1 MKLEAAI
8 SDANQRAR
16 ELHGLR
22 LKNDERS
29 RLAGLLFAIAQQHQ
43 SAILKSAILILLSNK
58 PPVEATAFSLLRLLL
73 ETCVRGVW
81 VSHCAT
87 EAQVQN
93 IVEGTQKQVDM
104 ASIFTSVER
113 ALSENA
119 GRNVNAK
126 SLYDKHWKGL
136 SAYTH
141 GYEQQV
147 QRWLVTNDI
156 EPNYSEEEV
165 DGLIYLSDHI
175 AKLAFSCTRALAL
188 ELNQ

>member
-22 LKNDERS
+22 LKSDDRS
-29 RLAGLLFAIAQQHQ
+29 RLAALLFAIAQQHQ
-43 SAILKSAILILLSNK
+43 SAILILLSNK

-81 VSHCAT
+81 ASHCAT

-93 IVEGTQKQVDM
+93 IVEGTQRQIDM

-126 SLYDKHWKGL
+126 SLYDKHWKVL

-147 QRWLVTNDI
+147 QRWLVTKDI
-156 EPNYSEEEV
+156 EPNYSGEEV
-165 DGLIYLSDHI
+165 EELIYRSDLI